1 MHIRSNLHTHTT
13 FCDGK
18 NTPEENVQAA
28 IRLGFTAIGFSG
40 HAYEGPD
47 MHWTMDPGRSMQYF
61 SELER
66 LKTVYSGKLQIY
78 AGLETDP
85 IWPSDTSLC
94 DFVIGSSHYF
104 KAGNTLVSAD
114 GHADTV
120 SKAIQEHFSGNGMQM
135 VLSYYER
142 LVSCAESGSLDILGH
157 FDVLTK
163 FNRGNC
169 LFDADSSRY
178 RSIALDAAD
187 AISKTGVIV
196 EVNTGGMARGYTDV
210 PYPAPF
216 LLKRFLAN
224 KTPVIISSDAH
235 AAASLASLFEETE
248 DLLREIGY
256 REVMELTPTGFQ
268 PTSLL

>member
-1 MHIRSNLHTHTT
+1 MHIHSNLHTHTT

-18 NTPEENVQAA
+18 NTPEEIVQVA

-40 HAYEGPD
+40 HAYEGPGK
-47 MHWTMDPGRSMQYF
+47 HWTMDPNRSKEYF

-66 LKTVYSGKLQIY
+66 LKNVYSGQIQIY

-104 KAGNTLVSAD
+104 KAGDTLISVDGDADAVS
-114 GHADTV
+114 T
-120 SKAIQEHFSGNGMQM
+120 AILEHFSGDGMQM

-142 LVSCAESGSLDILGH
+142 LVSCARSSSFDILGH

-169 LFDADSSRY
+169 LFDADSPRY

-187 AISKTGVIV
+187 AISKAGVIV

-216 LLKRFLAN
+216 LLKRFLDN
-224 KTPVIISSDAH
+224 KTPLIISSDAH
-235 AAASLASLFEETE
+235 YASSLASLFEETE

-256 REVMELTPTGFQ
+256 REVMEITPTGFQ
-268 PTSLL
+268 KTSLL